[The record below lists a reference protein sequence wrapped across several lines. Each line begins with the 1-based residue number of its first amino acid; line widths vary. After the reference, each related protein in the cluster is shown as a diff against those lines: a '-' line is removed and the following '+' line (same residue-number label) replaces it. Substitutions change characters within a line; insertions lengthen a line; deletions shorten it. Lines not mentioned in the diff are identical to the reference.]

1 MWRHV
6 VMQLMQPYIGVGYNV
21 TIDIFSPAECGLRS
35 CWRKKTSVVGT
46 IRVNRLEIPPFV
58 KLPLHE
64 SVFYSSSS
72 LNSTVYQAK
81 HIKSV
86 LILSMLHS
94 GAVSSCLANGA
105 DTLRPNN
112 KIMWPFAGN
121 IALVNTMKS
130 NARLWWKRVNLR
142 HHRNSIIIM
151 WPSSLGGAAYCV
163 ALCLSVRLSVCLSV
177 RLSVRPV
184 IISERHV
191 APPRELQWHT
201 CTFRHAL
208 RAAYRTA
215 ISAAQILVIVIIIN
229 IHGQESLL

>member
-1 MWRHV
+1 MTTCCDAAYAAIH
-6 VMQLMQPYIGVGYNV
+6 
-21 TIDIFSPAECGLRS
+21 RS
-35 CWRKKTSVVGT
+35 WLQRNNWHFFHQQNAGWVEKLLEKKTSVVGT

-58 KLPLHE
+58 KLHLHE
-64 SVFYSSSS
+64 SVFYSSSP

-94 GAVSSCLANGA
+94 GAVSSCLAKGA

-163 ALCLSVRLSVCLSV
+163 ALCLSVRLSVCP
-177 RLSVRPV
+177 SVRP
-184 IISERHV
+184 SRYHY
-191 APPRELQWHT
+191 
-201 CTFRHAL
+201 
-208 RAAYRTA
+208 RASRGAT
-215 ISAAQILVIVIIIN
+215 
-229 IHGQESLL
+229 